1 MNNNKEVD
9 LQHLA
14 KMIDAALSSDNPST
28 RKALRN
34 FLLVASITEAESDN
48 YIKGPFTSLFDTL
61 ESLEKQMASLRQE
74 IELTRGTKQKDYYW
88 GQTTVTSPDWYTKG
102 YTYGQ
107 EKSDLMEIYKN
118 LYLDKDGTGSI

>member
-1 MNNNKEVD
+1 MSEEVD

-34 FLLVASITEAESDN
+34 FLLVASITEAESDS

-74 IELTRGTKQKDYYW
+74 VEMTRGT
-88 GQTTVTSPDWYTKG
+88 PDWYG
-102 YTYGQ
+102 SSRAYGQ
-107 EKSDLMEIYKN
+107 EKTDILE
-118 LYLDKDGTGSI
+118 LYRSLHTNKDGTGSI

>member
-1 MNNNKEVD
+1 MSEEVD

-34 FLLVASITEAESDN
+34 FLLVASITEAESDS

-74 IELTRGTKQKDYYW
+74 VEMTRGIKQI
-88 GQTTVTSPDWYTKG
+88 TPDWYG
-102 YTYGQ
+102 SSRAYGQ
-107 EKSDLMEIYKN
+107 EKTDILE
-118 LYLDKDGTGSI
+118 LYRSLHTNKDGTGSI

>member
-1 MNNNKEVD
+1 MSEEVD

-14 KMIDAALSSDNPST
+14 KMIDAVLSSDNPST

-34 FLLVASITEAESDN
+34 FLLVASITEAESDS

-74 IELTRGTKQKDYYW
+74 VEMTRGIKQKEYYW
-88 GQTTVTSPDWYTKG
+88 GPTTGITPDWYG
-102 YTYGQ
+102 SSRAYGQ
-107 EKSDLMEIYKN
+107 EKTDILE
-118 LYLDKDGTGSI
+118 LYRSLHTNKDGTGSI